1 MVFVYP
7 ACKNGR
13 HGSCPKTHAAVIC
26 ECSCHDRI
34 GDV

>member
-1 MVFVYP
+1 MIYP
-7 ACKNGR
+7 ACKKDK
-13 HGSCPKTHAAVIC
+13 HGSCPKTHAAVRC